1 MSETV
6 DRTDTL
12 TLRVA
17 EAAPRDAG
25 RTIARIDPQD
35 MRALGLNS
43 GDIVE
48 IKGTRTSGAKV
59 MPAFT
64 PERGKRLIL
73 IDGLVRANSGA
84 SLDGT
89 VQVRKVPTV
98 AARSL
103 LLAPLAE
110 GPYLGR
116 NDGNIH
122 HQLYLK
128 RSLEGAVV
136 KAGDLVRVTF
146 LGTGFQEF
154 IVQETVPPAGLMV
167 VGPST
172 GLRFNT
178 PQEDTRNR
186 SARRTGS
193 GVTYEDI
200 GGLSRQMSR
209 IRELIELPL
218 RYPEVFDRLGIDPPK
233 GVLLYG
239 PPGSGKT
246 LIARAV
252 ANETSAYFI
261 SVSGPEIIQK
271 FYGESEANLRKVFQ
285 EAAARAP
292 SIIFLDEIDSLAPRR
307 EQVQGE
313 VEKRVVGQLLT
324 LMDGLRGRGRV
335 VVIGATNLPNTLDP
349 ALRRP
354 GRFDREI
361 SIGVP
366 DRPGREEIL
375 QIYTRAMPLTPD
387 VDISQLASMT
397 HGFVGADL
405 AALCR
410 EAALSS
416 LRRVIPDVQV
426 LDSAISYEQYMNLSV
441 TMDDFRTALKEIEPS
456 AIREVYTEVP
466 DVSWDEVGGLAEA
479 KQALRE
485 AVEWPLLYP
494 EYFEQTGTQPPRG
507 VLLYGPPGTGK
518 TLLAQALASESE
530 INFISVKGPELL
542 NKWVG
547 ESEKA
552 VREIFKKARQASPC
566 IIFFDEIDALAPVRG
581 ARLND
586 GVSDRVVAQLLAE
599 MDGVE
604 GTKGLVMIAATN
616 RPEMVD
622 PALLRPGRFDVKI
635 RIGRPDAEAR
645 RAILEVH
652 TAKKPIADRAIV
664 ESLVPRTKGLVGADL
679 AALCN
684 RAALNAIRRAVDA
697 RKQHPEAL
705 LKAQEALDT
714 AGSEIT
720 DGYMPTESVHE
731 IEALQASTM
740 PVLTNADF
748 EEALAVILA
757 SRKSRE
763 EEARK
768 PTGGLP
774 PLPE

>member
-1 MSETV
+1 MSDTV
-6 DRTDTL
+6 ERTDL
-12 TLRVA
+12 MTLRVA
-17 EAAPRDAG
+17 EAMPRDAG
-25 RTIARIDPQD
+25 RTIARIDPGD
-35 MRALGLNS
+35 MRMMGLNS
-43 GDIVE
+43 GDIIE
-48 IKGTRTSGAKV
+48 IRGTRTSGAKV

-64 PERGKRLIL
+64 AERGKRLIL
-73 IDGLVRANSGA
+73 IDGLVRANAGA

-89 VQVRKVPTV
+89 VQVRKVAAV
-98 AARSL
+98 GARSL

-110 GPYLGR
+110 GPYLNQADR
-116 NDGNIH
+116 NVH

-136 KAGDLVRVTF
+136 KTGDLVRVTF
-146 LGTGFQEF
+146 LGSGFQEF
-154 IVQETVPPAGLMV
+154 IVQETVPA
-167 VGPST
+167 T
-172 GLRFNT
+172 GLLVIGTGTALKFNT
-178 PQEDTRNR
+178 PQEEARNR

-193 GVTYEDI
+193 GVAYEDI
-200 GGLSRQMSR
+200 GGLSRQMAR

-335 VVIGATNLPNTLDP
+335 VVIGATNLPNTIDP

-361 SIGVP
+361 AIGVP

-375 QIYTRAMPLTPD
+375 QIYTRAMPLMPD
-387 VDISQLASMT
+387 VEIGRLASLT

-410 EAALSS
+410 EAALSAV
-416 LRRVIPDVQV
+416 RRVMPDMEMDQ
-426 LDSAISYEQYMNLSV
+426 SAISYEQFMNLSV
-441 TMDDFRTALKEIEPS
+441 SMGDFLTALKEIEPS

-466 DVSWDEVGGLAEA
+466 DVSWDKVGGLDEV
-479 KQALRE
+479 KQTLRE

-494 EYFEQTGTQPPRG
+494 EFFEQTGTSPPRG
-507 VLLYGPPGTGK
+507 VLLYGPPGCGK
-518 TLLAQALASESE
+518 TLMAQALASESE

-566 IIFFDEIDALAPVRG
+566 IIFFDEIDAIAPVRG

-604 GTKGLVMIAATN
+604 TTKGLIMIAATN

-635 RIGRPDAEAR
+635 RIGRPDAAAR

-652 TAKKPIADRAIV
+652 TLNKPLADRTIIDR
-664 ESLVPRTKGLVGADL
+664 LVPRTKGLVGADL
-679 AALCN
+679 AAMCN
-684 RAALNAIRRAVDA
+684 RAALSAIRRAVNFRNQGA
-697 RKQHPEAL
+697 NGLSEA
-705 LKAQEALDT
+705 EAAIDT
-714 AGSEIT
+714 SALEIVGGDVELETVSEIEKREASAT
-720 DGYMPTESVHE
+720 PLITE
-731 IEALQASTM
+731 Q
-740 PVLTNADF
+740 DF
-748 EEALAVILA
+748 EEALALTVA
-757 SRKSRE
+757 
-763 EEARK
+763 ARK
-768 PTGGLP
+768 PPEDETKKPGGLP
-774 PLPE
+774 QI

>member
-1 MSETV
+1 MSDTIE
-6 DRTDTL
+6 RTDVL

-17 EAAPRDAG
+17 EAAARDAG
-25 RTIARIDPQD
+25 KTIARIDPND
-35 MRALGLNS
+35 LKLLGLNI
-43 GDIVE
+43 GDVVE
-48 IKGTRTSGAKV
+48 IKGTRTGGAKV
-59 MPAFT
+59 MPAFA

-73 IDGLVRANSGA
+73 VDGLVRANSGA

-89 VQVRKVPTV
+89 VQIRKVPTIP
-98 AARSL
+98 ARDL

-110 GPYLGR
+110 GPYVGAADR
-116 NDGNIH
+116 NVH

-136 KAGDLVRVTF
+136 KAGDLVRVNF
-146 LGTGFQEF
+146 LGSGFQEF
-154 IVQETVPPAGLMV
+154 IVQEANPPNNLLV
-167 VGPST
+167 VGT
-172 GLRFNT
+172 NTVLRFNT
-178 PQEDTRNR
+178 PQEDARSR

-193 GVTYEDI
+193 GVAYEDI
-200 GGLSRQMSR
+200 GGLSRQLSR

-285 EAAARAP
+285 EAASRAP

-307 EQVQGE
+307 ENVQGE

-335 VVIGATNLPNTLDP
+335 VVIGATNLPNNLDP

-361 SIGVP
+361 AIGVP

-375 QIYTRAMPLTPD
+375 TIYTRAMPLMPD
-387 VDISQLASMT
+387 VDISRLATLT

-410 EAALSS
+410 EAALSA
-416 LRRVIPDVQV
+416 LRRIIPNLEMDNA
-426 LDSAISYEQYMNLSV
+426 AISYEQFSNLSV
-441 TMDDFRTALKEIEPS
+441 SMEDFVSALKEIEPS

-466 DVSWDEVGGLAEA
+466 DVSWNEIGGLEDV
-479 KQALRE
+479 KMALRE
-485 AVEWPLLYP
+485 AVEWPLTYP
-494 EYFEQTGTQPPRG
+494 DLFEQTGTQPPRG
-507 VLLYGPPGTGK
+507 VLLYGPPGCGK
-518 TLLAQALASESE
+518 TMLAQALATESE
-530 INFISVKGPELL
+530 VNFISVKGPELL

-566 IIFFDEIDALAPVRG
+566 IIFFDEIDAIAPIRG

-586 GVSDRVVAQLLAE
+586 GVSDRVVAQLLTE
-599 MDGVE
+599 MDGIE
-604 GTKGLVMIAATN
+604 TTKGLVMIAATN

-635 RIGRPDAEAR
+635 KIGRPDAETR
-645 RAILEVH
+645 RSILQVH
-652 TAKKPIADRAIV
+652 TTGKPIEEPEIV
-664 ESLVPRTKGLVGADL
+664 EKLVARTKGLSGAEL
-679 AALCN
+679 ASLCN
-684 RAALNAIRRAVDA
+684 RASLNAIRRAVKEMNA
-697 RKQHPEAL
+697 ANPGGNTEGIIEPRKVQPL
-705 LKAQEALDT
+705 L
-714 AGSEIT
+714 
-720 DGYMPTESVHE
+720 
-731 IEALQASTM
+731 IE
-740 PVLTNADF
+740 ADF
-748 EEALAVILA
+748 EESLA
-757 SRKSRE
+757 SILS
-763 EEARK
+763 ARK
-768 PTGGLP
+768 TTEIEPKPAGGLP
-774 PLPE
+774 PMP